1 MTIEQITG
9 QVLSN
14 VSLTELPTEVLGRV
28 STLITIFQAI
38 GGLIIVYLIFN
49 IVNMFLNRKKARE
62 TTKMRE
68 LLEQINRKLDKR
80 R

>member
-9 QVLSN
+9 QILSN
-14 VSLTELPTEVLGRV
+14 ISLTELPTELGGRI

-49 IVNMFLNRKKARE
+49 IINMFLNRKKAKE
-62 TTKMRE
+62 TERMRE
-68 LLEQINRKLDKR
+68 LLEEINRKLDKR
-80 R
+80 K

>member
-1 MTIEQITG
+1 MAIEQITG

-14 VSLTELPTEVLGRV
+14 VSLATLPTEVLGRV

-49 IVNMFLNRKKARE
+49 IVNIFLNRKKAQE
-62 TTKMRE
+62 TTRMRE
-68 LLEQINRKLDKR
+68 LLEEINKKLDKR